1 MMKFSHKYQFV
12 KYISRIFSIL
22 PRSKGCRILMYHS
35 LDQKLEDDIDWKYKL
50 EKSLFEAQMNLLKSK
65 KPSFV
70 KQLNTKTLKED
81 SMIITFDDGFLD
93 TLVVAAPV
101 LIERDLPFTVFVS
114 PGLINSND
122 PRYLSKNS
130 LKSLHKIDGCTI
142 GAHGYSHR
150 KLTDCNKN
158 ELNNELKNS
167 KKWLEDFLSEPV
179 ETMSYPHGAINKRVI
194 DAVKESGYV
203 FAATSKPGINSI
215 NFDPLMLNR
224 TDIWSID
231 NLRTFKNKINGNWD
245 WTKRFL

>member
-65 KPSFV
+65 IPSFV

-93 TLVVAAPV
+93 TLIVAAPV

-130 LKSLHKIDGCTI
+130 LKSLPLTT
-142 GAHGYSHR
+142 
-150 KLTDCNKN
+150 KLPLPF
-158 ELNNELKNS
+158 LNITLAT
-167 KKWLEDFLSEPV
+167 EDFLLPIAV
-179 ETMSYPHGAINKRVI
+179 HCKFFTDTILNHLINYQFFWVLCSMRM
-194 DAVKESGYV
+194 
-203 FAATSKPGINSI
+203 FLPSI
-215 NFDPLMLNR
+215 NF
-224 TDIWSID
+224 
-231 NLRTFKNKINGNWD
+231 
-245 WTKRFL
+245 